1 MIRRFAPRFPIRAAG
16 ALVCLAS
23 AAATGC
29 AAGSSRAAPDPGS
42 GGEPALFAPDA
53 PGDAAGENTWWSA
66 FGDPGLDEIVE
77 AVIEANFSLAEATAR
92 VEQARTRARLANAA
106 ALPVAGARAGV
117 ETYDLPVD
125 AAIGAQLEELGLDFP
140 LPERLGLTTATV
152 GLEFGWEAD
161 FWGRSRAASRAA
173 GRELL
178 ASESDVDAVRISIV
192 AEAIAA
198 YLDILHL
205 RRQLE
210 VAADR
215 VALSR
220 EQERVVAA
228 RYHRGLAPVAE
239 LSERRRA
246 LEAAEA
252 ATPRLSVR
260 LAVARSA
267 LATLVGRPLTDIEP
281 VGATEPPAGGGA
293 APVPAAVPAGRLLQR
308 PDVRAAGHR
317 LEAAGH
323 LVEARRAALMP
334 RLSLAGSIGLQSTEL
349 AGVFDARQWFANLAS
364 NLFRPVFDGG
374 RLRSEVELA
383 EARFDEL
390 AAGYGRSVL
399 RAVNDVEAA
408 LAAFEEGRRLLDSAR
423 AQHELADGFL
433 DLRSGRYAAGI
444 GRYEE
449 VLAARL
455 ALLQAKSELVESE
468 RALALARLAIHRA
481 LGGGWEETASATS
494 GDEAPG

>member
-29 AAGSSRAAPDPGS
+29 AAGSSRAVPDPGM

-53 PGDAAGENTWWSA
+53 PGDAAGEDTWWSA

-117 ETYDLPVD
+117 EIYDLPVD

-198 YLDILHL
+198 YFDILHL
-205 RRQLE
+205 QRQLE
-210 VAADR
+210 VAADQ

-220 EQERVVAA
+220 EQERVAAA
-228 RYHRGLAPVAE
+228 RYHRGLAPAAE

-252 ATPRLSVR
+252 ATPRLSAR
-260 LAVARSA
+260 LAAARSA

-281 VGATEPPAGGGA
+281 VGATDLPAGGA
-293 APVPAAVPAGRLLQR
+293 APVPAAVPAERLLQR

-349 AGVFDARQWFANLAS
+349 DGVFDARQWFANLAS

-374 RLRSEVELA
+374 RLRSDVELA

-390 AAGYGRSVL
+390 AAGYGHSVL

-408 LAAFEEGRRLLDSAR
+408 LAAFEEGRHLLDSAR

-494 GDEAPG
+494 RDEAPG